1 MDLIKKLTGKNP
13 SEYEPVAQSLVDNSD
28 VVLFEKLVSQDDFL
42 FDFIKNNVAKRIQKA
57 CNKENYLNLL
67 NFLNIYSPYYDTM
80 IAEVLHNFGGETIF
94 AKMKELFLN
103 GNNSQKAYALKYFT
117 FADSNMVK
125 ELLPEI
131 RNASKSDI
139 EMLSANAIEVLSLLN
154 DQESKEEA
162 LKKLDSEDE
171 FEQYEGIKFL
181 VAFNSKESLPK
192 IIEVMKKSGLSE
204 NIASEIP
211 YLVPLSELLN
221 TDYENGLLVIAHI
234 LNSIPEILPLSVVC
248 DYDLNNVFQE
258 LLSKEFDSIS
268 ALILR
273 MAKDKFEEFISND
286 EYLFDSDK
294 NTKDAVNEITR
305 MLKPLNNNK
314 LNSLLYD
321 ELYEESDFVFFAVD
335 YVNEPEELETLL
347 ESSNQTLI
355 LKVLTILKE
364 KELLTQNHKDMAMK
378 SITNID
384 IKNIAEAL

>member
-28 VVLFEKLVSQDDFL
+28 IELFEKLVSQDDFL

-103 GNNSQKAYALKYFT
+103 DNDSQKAYALKYFT

-125 ELLPEI
+125 ELLPKI

-162 LKKLDSEDE
+162 LKKLDSKDE

-181 VAFNSKESLPK
+181 VAFNSKENLPK

-221 TDYENGLLVIAHI
+221 TDYEDGLLVIAHI

-294 NTKDAVNEITR
+294 NTKDAVNEIAR